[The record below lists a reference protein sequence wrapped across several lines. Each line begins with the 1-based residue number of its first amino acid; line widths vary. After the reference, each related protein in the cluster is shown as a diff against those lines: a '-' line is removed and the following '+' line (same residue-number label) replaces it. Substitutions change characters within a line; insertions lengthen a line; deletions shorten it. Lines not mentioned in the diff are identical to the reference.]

1 MVQAFMASGPLALDE
16 QLLNTG
22 GLVPWFKVPS
32 LLSVPSVRTL
42 DEEATQALLQAH
54 PDCFL
59 IKSSG
64 PTFFLPAT
72 MHYVVGASVEY
83 STQDN
88 MHNASGLGVPRISRH
103 TPGTLP
109 CKLVPQ
115 VQRHDASEQHSRAC
129 WGPATSP
136 AFLGHVI
143 SGGPCG

>member
-1 MVQAFMASGPLALDE
+1 MGKSWGCRHFATVAGITSVVAGTPSVLQPAALQLATPQTQAEVRLRMVQAFMASGTLALDE

-32 LLSVPSVRTL
+32 LLSVPSVRTV

-59 IKSSG
+59 IKTSG

-83 STQDN
+83 LSLI
-88 MHNASGLGVPRISRH
+88 HI
-103 TPGTLP
+103 
-109 CKLVPQ
+109 
-115 VQRHDASEQHSRAC
+115 
-129 WGPATSP
+129 
-136 AFLGHVI
+136 
-143 SGGPCG
+143 